1 MDIETRNRLNR
12 EWTEEQDLCSDYPMS
27 NVAWQPDNP
36 ENRRIKKSDNTGYVN
51 SYIADTIKQILKE
64 HTLPE
69 EKNMMHYDLAK
80 IKKVYS
86 EDNFKDKYKPFNRL
100 SKPFFSSKPMH
111 RWTHK
116 SICITTLFCLVRLP
130 LLFLDVVNKLS
141 TRFIIFFLF
150 PKFDPIPK

>member
-1 MDIETRNRLNR
+1 MDVETRNRLNR

-27 NVAWQPDNP
+27 NVTWQPDNP

-86 EDNFKDKYKPFNRL
+86 EDNFKDKLASMAKANDAQVANGGIKWDDFDISALSTAIKERL
-100 SKPFFSSKPMH
+100 N
-111 RWTHK
+111 
-116 SICITTLFCLVRLP
+116 INITNPELDSMNTIEEVAN
-130 LLFLDVVNKLS
+130 FLDERQSQN
-141 TRFIIFFLF
+141 
-150 PKFDPIPK
+150 

>member
-86 EDNFKDKYKPFNRL
+86 EDNFKDKLASMAKANDAQVANGGTKWDDFDISALSTAIKERL
-100 SKPFFSSKPMH
+100 NIDIKNVELDSMS
-111 RWTHK
+111 T
-116 SICITTLFCLVRLP
+116 IEEVAN
-130 LLFLDVVNKLS
+130 FLDERQSQN
-141 TRFIIFFLF
+141 
-150 PKFDPIPK
+150 